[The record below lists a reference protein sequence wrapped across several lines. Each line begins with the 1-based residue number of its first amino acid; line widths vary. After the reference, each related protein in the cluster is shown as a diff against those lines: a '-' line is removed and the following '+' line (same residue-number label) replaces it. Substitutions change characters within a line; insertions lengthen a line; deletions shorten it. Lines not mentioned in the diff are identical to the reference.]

1 MFKIA
6 REGYPF
12 ILVFF
17 TVTAITFT
25 VGNLWIAL
33 LPFVVTTFM
42 VYFFR
47 DPDRIPPEGK
57 GLFISPADGKII
69 VVKEIFEK
77 EYINKNTKHVSIFMS
92 PLNVHVNRSPYDGKV
107 KTVKHTHGKFQAAY
121 TDEASLTNENIA
133 MVLETEHG
141 EILVRQIAGFVA
153 RRAVCRVNQGDILK
167 RGERYGI
174 IKFSSRV
181 DIYLPIETDIKVK
194 LGDKVKAGETII
206 GVMSEKL

>member
-6 REGYPF
+6 REGYPY
-12 ILVFF
+12 ILVFLI
-17 TVTAITFT
+17 VTALTYALT
-25 VGNLWIAL
+25 NLWIAL
-33 LPFVVTTFM
+33 LPFVATLFM

-57 GLFISPADGKII
+57 GLFVSPADGKII

-77 EYINKNTKHVSIFMS
+77 EYINKNTKQISIFMS
-92 PLNVHVNRSPYDGKV
+92 PLNVHVNRSPCDGKV
-107 KTVKHTHGKFQAAY
+107 KAVKHTPGKFQAAY
-121 TDEASLTNENIA
+121 TEEASLTNENIA

-141 EILVRQIAGFVA
+141 SILVRQIAGFIA
-153 RRAVCRVNQGDILK
+153 RRAVCRAKPGDSLR

-181 DIYLPIETDIKVK
+181 DIYLPKETDIKVK

-206 GVMSEKL
+206 GIVK